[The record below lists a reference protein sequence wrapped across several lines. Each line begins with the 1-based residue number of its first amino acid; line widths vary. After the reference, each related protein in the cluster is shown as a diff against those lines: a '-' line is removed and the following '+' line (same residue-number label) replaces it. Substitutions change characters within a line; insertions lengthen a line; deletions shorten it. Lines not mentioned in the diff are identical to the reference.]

1 MPPKTAGTYE
11 VTLDPKDRTK
21 RRGTIYLYAS
31 SPASARQIVGK
42 RFGLNEADIVKAEL
56 TTATNE

>member
-11 VTLDPKDRTK
+11 VYFFTPKSPDLQELE
-21 RRGTIYLYAS
+21 LYAS

-42 RFGLNEADIVKAEL
+42 RFGLNEADIVKAEPI
-56 TTATNE
+56 TDTNE